1 MAISPPIVYYLFG
14 TDEFAISE
22 EIQTMRSKLGDDT
35 TADMNTAHFDGS
47 NLDMATFEETCMSM
61 PFLTD
66 RRIVVLNHANQLP
79 KKDPWLTHFIDL
91 LSRLPRTT
99 ALVIVDIHDTA
110 DRNKRSKNPSPLL
123 LWANENSDR
132 CFTRQFN
139 NPEGVH
145 FVSWLKSRSIE
156 QGGEISEPAA
166 QLFAEYV
173 IEDPRLAD
181 MELGKLLD
189 YVDRSRQIEVADV
202 EKLTPYTGQADVFEL
217 VDAIGARDSTR
228 AQRLLHQLLQSGDA
242 HYAFAMIAR
251 QVRLLILVRDCL
263 DRGVDPAKSLGRVAF
278 LARRLSAQANNFSLL
293 DLEDLYQILFEI
305 DINVKRGKIA
315 LEPSLDNLIASLSTA
330 DSIRQ
335 LEW

>member
-1 MAISPPIVYYLFG
+1 MPTSPPIIYYLFG

-22 EIQTMRSKLGDDT
+22 EIRTMRSKLGDDT
-35 TADMNTAHFDGS
+35 TADMNTAYFDGS

-66 RRIVVLNHANQLP
+66 RRIVVLNHANHLP

-91 LSRLPRTT
+91 LSRLPSTT
-99 ALVIVDIHDTA
+99 ALVIVDIHDAA
-110 DRNKRSKNPSPLL
+110 DRNKRGKKPSPLL
-123 LWANENSDR
+123 LWANEHSDR

-145 FVSWLKSRSIE
+145 FVSGLKSRSIE
-156 QGGEISEPAA
+156 QGGDISETAA
-166 QLFAEYV
+166 QMLAEYV
-173 IEDPRLAD
+173 VEDPRLAD
-181 MELGKLLD
+181 MELVKLLD

-217 VDAIGARDSTR
+217 VDAIGARDSAR
-228 AQRLLHQLLQSGDA
+228 SQRLLHQLMQSGDA

-263 DRGVDPAKSLGRVAF
+263 DRGVDPAKSLGRVSF
-278 LARRLSAQANNFSLL
+278 LARRLSAQANNFSLIN
-293 DLEDLYQILFEI
+293 LEDLYQVLFEI

-315 LEPSLDNLIASLSTA
+315 LEPSMDNLIASLSTA

>member
-22 EIQTMRSKLGDDT
+22 EIQTMRLKLGDDT

-66 RRIVVLNHANQLP
+66 RRIVILNHANQLP

-91 LSRLPRTT
+91 LSRLPSTT
-99 ALVIVDIHDTA
+99 ALVIVDIYDA
-110 DRNKRSKNPSPLL
+110 RDRKKRKKNPPPLL
-123 LWANENSDR
+123 LWANEHSVR
-132 CFTRQFN
+132 CFSRQFEV
-139 NPEGVH
+139 PEGSQ
-145 FVSWLKSRSIE
+145 FIKWLKSRTII
-156 QGGEISEPAA
+156 QGGEISDPAA
-166 QLFAEYV
+166 QLLAEYV
-173 IEDPRLAD
+173 AEDPRLAD

-202 EKLTPYTGQADVFEL
+202 EKLSPYTGQADVFEL
-217 VDAIGARDSTR
+217 VEAIGARDSTR
-228 AQRLLHQLLQSGDA
+228 AQRLLHQLMQSGDA

-263 DRGVDPAKSLGRVAF
+263 DRGADPAKSLGSVAF
-278 LARRLSAQANNFSLL
+278 LARRLSVQTNNFSLL
-293 DLEDLYQILFEI
+293 DLEDLYQILLEI
-305 DINVKRGKIA
+305 DINVKRGNIA
-315 LEPSLDNLIASLSTA
+315 LEPSMDNLIASLSTA
-330 DSIRQ
+330 ESLRQ

>member
-1 MAISPPIVYYLFG
+1 MPIIYYLFG

-35 TADMNTAHFDGS
+35 TSDMNTSHFDGS

-61 PFLTD
+61 PFLAD
-66 RRIVVLNHANQLP
+66 RRIVILNHANQLP
-79 KKDPWLTHFIDL
+79 KKDSWMTSFLDL
-91 LSRLPRTT
+91 LGRLPGTT
-99 ALVIVDIHDTA
+99 ALVIVDIYVA
-110 DRNKRSKNPSPLL
+110 QDRKKRGKNPPPLL
-123 LWANENSDR
+123 LWAQEHSDR
-132 CFTRQFN
+132 CYTRQFD
-139 NPEGVH
+139 NPEGEN

-156 QGGEISEPAA
+156 QGGEFSEPAA

-173 IEDPRLAD
+173 VEDPRLAD

-217 VDAIGARDSTR
+217 VDAIGARDSTH
-228 AQRLLHQLLQSGDA
+228 AQRLLHQLMQSGDA
-242 HYAFAMIAR
+242 QYAFAMIAR

-278 LARRLSAQANNFSLL
+278 LARRLSGQAKNFSIL
-293 DLEDLYQILFEI
+293 DLEDLYQILLEI
-305 DINVKRGKIA
+305 DINVKRGNIA
-315 LEPSLDNLIASLSTA
+315 LEPSMDNLIASLSTA

>member
-1 MAISPPIVYYLFG
+1 MATPPPIVYYLFG

-22 EIQTMRSKLGDDT
+22 FIQNLRSKLGDDT
-35 TADMNTAHFDGS
+35 TADMNITLFDGT

-79 KKDPWLTHFIDL
+79 KKDPWLTHFTDL

-99 ALVIVDIHDTA
+99 ALVIVEFHDAA
-110 DRNKRSKNPSPLL
+110 DRNKRSKKSSPLL
-123 LWANENSDR
+123 VWANEHRDR
-132 CFTRQFN
+132 CFTRQFD

-145 FVSWLKSRSIE
+145 FVSWLKSRCIE
-156 QGGEISEPAA
+156 GGGEISEPAA

-173 IEDPRLAD
+173 VEDPRLAD

-228 AQRLLHQLLQSGDA
+228 AQRLLHQLMRSDDA

-263 DRGVDPAKSLGRVAF
+263 DRGADPANSLGKVSF
-278 LARRLSAQANNFSLL
+278 LARRLSAQANNFSIL
-293 DLEDLYQILFEI
+293 DLEYLYQTLLEI
-305 DINVKRGKIA
+305 DLNVKRGNIS
-315 LEPSLDNLIASLSTA
+315 LEPSMDNLIASLSTA
-330 DSIRQ
+330 DSIRP